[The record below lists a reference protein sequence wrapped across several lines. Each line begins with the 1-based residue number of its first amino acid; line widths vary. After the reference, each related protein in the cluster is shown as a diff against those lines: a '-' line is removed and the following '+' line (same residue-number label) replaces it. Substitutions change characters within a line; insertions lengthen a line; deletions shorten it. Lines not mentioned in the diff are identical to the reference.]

1 MIRSL
6 LCTSIVC
13 LLLPQQTQ
21 ANDIVDFLRA
31 VSGSSPRAYAGHG
44 HEVNHHDHRAV
55 SYRPTDRRARLTQA
69 PHVTASRLHGSRA
82 ASQRVVSPRV
92 VNSRATRRPTR
103 TSGLSFHVSIG
114 SNSPAVPRYVP
125 KQQFPVGD
133 VALPLEAAQHGGHLP
148 APPLPDSQLPIA
160 PLPSA
165 PVPGQFGHLP
175 HQLGEI
181 VTCSVPVFAHVHV
194 ESAYRIAPNAV
205 PTLVA
210 VRDPN
215 LGRFRSCIEQMVYVE
230 VLVPPSAPRR
240 VKVSACRTRIRM
252 DYGRYEVTIVSRDG
266 HVTVEYDN

>member
-31 VSGSSPRAYAGHG
+31 ISGPSPRAHAGHG

-55 SYRPTDRRARLTQA
+55 SYRPSDRRARLTQA
-69 PHVTASRLHGSRA
+69 PYIGASHLHGSRGV
-82 ASQRVVSPRV
+82 SQRVVS
-92 VNSRATRRPTR
+92 SRGNHRPTR

-114 SNSPAVPRYVP
+114 NNSPVVPRYVP
-125 KQQFPVGD
+125 TQQFPVGYGASPYE
-133 VALPLEAAQHGGHLP
+133 VAQHGGHLP
-148 APPLPDSQLPIA
+148 APPLPSSPVPIAPLPIA
-160 PLPSA
+160 PLPSV

-181 VTCSVPVFAHVHV
+181 VTCSVPVFTHVHV
-194 ESAYRIAPNAV
+194 ESACRIAPNAV

-215 LGRFRSCIEQMVYVE
+215 LGRFRSCVEQMVYVE
-230 VLVPPSAPRR
+230 VLAPPSPPRR
-240 VKVSACRTRIRM
+240 VKVSACRTRVRL

-266 HVTVEYDN
+266 HVTIEYDN

>member
-31 VSGSSPRAYAGHG
+31 FSGPSPRAHAGHG
-44 HEVNHHDHRAV
+44 RQVNHHDHRAV
-55 SYRPTDRRARLTQA
+55 SDRPGDRRARLTQA
-69 PHVTASRLHGSRA
+69 PYGGASHLHGS
-82 ASQRVVSPRV
+82 RVVSPRV
-92 VNSRATRRPTR
+92 VSSGVNHRPTR

-114 SNSPAVPRYVP
+114 NRSPVVPRYVP
-125 KQQFPVGD
+125 TQQLPVGYGASPYQ
-133 VALPLEAAQHGGHLP
+133 VAPHGGHLP
-148 APPLPDSQLPIA
+148 APPLPGSQLPIA
-160 PLPSA
+160 PLPSV
-165 PVPGQFGHLP
+165 PVPGQFDHLP
-175 HQLGEI
+175 HQLGQI
-181 VTCSVPVFAHVHV
+181 VTCSVPVFTHVHV
-194 ESAYRIAPNAV
+194 ESACRIAPNAV

-215 LGRFRSCIEQMVYVE
+215 LGRFRTCIEQMVYIE
-230 VLVPPSAPRR
+230 VLAPPSPPRR
-240 VKVSACRTRIRM
+240 VKVSACRTRVRL